1 MGGDLTSGAGT
12 SAGKHRPQLWSKHV
26 ALVTVCGWFP
36 GNAKA
41 PSEGGWLNTIQRNY
55 GLTGVFFGTALAK
68 AKQSSTWTVM
78 FFVNEDSVLISFLQL
93 EKTQK
98 KNKISSLQTIVDSDP
113 ITSVPDTTLRL
124 CCHGKPL
131 NIFHHLKISSTVTS
145 CLIITFPQVAK
156 LIYNIGIMKM
166 LLYFSMKINKIAQ
179 YLNANSSLLLV

>member
-1 MGGDLTSGAGT
+1 
-12 SAGKHRPQLWSKHV
+12 
-26 ALVTVCGWFP
+26 
-36 GNAKA
+36 
-41 PSEGGWLNTIQRNY
+41 
-55 GLTGVFFGTALAK
+55 
-68 AKQSSTWTVM
+68 M

-93 EKTQK
+93 EKTQQ
-98 KNKISSLQTIVDSDP
+98 KNKITSSSLQTIVDSDP